1 MIHLQKHRPYAQ
13 VVGLGGGIVWQQDGR
28 YFYGDGREAPDP
40 ETPPDAVSATPL
52 PETSE
57 ESSEIAYTAPPI
69 SPPAEISKDDMR
81 FKENKALKLQMEN
94 YGQEWQGVAHAK
106 KYLGVE

>member
-1 MIHLQKHRPYAQ
+1 MIHLNRHQPYAQ
-13 VVGLGGGIVWQQDGR
+13 VVGLGGGIAYQQDGH
-28 YFYGDGREAPDP
+28 YFYGDGRWAPDP
-40 ETPPDAVSATPL
+40 EAPL
-52 PETSE
+52 PSQ
-57 ESSEIAYTAPPI
+57 ESALSVAHPIPVEAIA
-69 SPPAEISKDDMR
+69 SPAEISKDDMR